1 MRVEPL
7 VVREA
12 QFKSPPATL
21 NVQRAK
27 RRYLH
32 RAMDTA
38 FALTLVS
45 EDAVLADSAAQA
57 CFNRIDALELTLTKF
72 NDTSD
77 VAMIRALTPGE
88 IATVSRETVDLLV
101 VSAEVSAATSGAFD
115 PTVEQRNFSDL
126 VIDVEHCRVAVK
138 GKVDLDFGG
147 IGKGFALDECR
158 KILEGEQFGLTNW
171 LLDAGTSTV
180 LVSGGPWPLG
190 VGGPFK
196 GRTRIVTVEEL
207 SAGALSGS
215 GPEIQG
221 EHIWDVRRGTKETR
235 WAQSWA
241 IAPTGAVADALTTAA
256 LSLTP
261 KELQAAAD
269 VLDAR
274 ILVAHRQPIWRDRLR
289 DPLIWYNAHS

>member
-1 MRVEPL
+1 MGI
-7 VVREA
+7 
-12 QFKSPPATL
+12 PPQQL
-21 NVQRAK
+21 NVSRIQHLNRC
-27 RRYLH
+27 RRSCLTRKYLH
-32 RAMDTA
+32 KAMDTA
-38 FALTLVS
+38 FALTLVN

-57 CFNRIDALELTLTKF
+57 CFDRIDALELTLTKF

-77 VAMIRALTPGE
+77 VAVIRALAPGE

-101 VSAEVSAATSGAFD
+101 VCAEVSAATSGAFD

-138 GKVDLDFGG
+138 GKVKLDFGG

-158 KILEGEQFGLTNW
+158 KILEGEQFGLNNW

-196 GRTRIVTVEEL
+196 GRTRLATVEEL
-207 SAGALSGS
+207 SSGALSGS

-221 EHIWDVRRGTKETR
+221 AHIWDVRRRTKETR

-241 IAPTGAVADALTTAA
+241 MAPTGAVADALTTAA

-261 KELQAAAD
+261 KELQAAANA
-269 VLDAR
+269 LGAR
-274 ILVAHRQPIWRDRLR
+274 ILVAYRQPIWRDRLR

>member
-1 MRVEPL
+1 
-7 VVREA
+7 
-12 QFKSPPATL
+12 
-21 NVQRAK
+21 
-27 RRYLH
+27 
-32 RAMDTA
+32 MDTA

-57 CFNRIDALELTLTKF
+57 CFDRIDALELTLTKY

-77 VAMIRALTPGE
+77 VAVIRALAPSE

-101 VSAEVSAATSGAFD
+101 VCAEVSAATAGAFD
-115 PTVEQRNFSDL
+115 PTVARRNFSDL

-138 GKVDLDFGG
+138 GKVELDFGG

-158 KILEGEQFGLTNW
+158 TILEGEQFGLTNW

-180 LVSGGPWPLG
+180 LVSGGPWALG

-196 GRTRIVTVEEL
+196 ERTRLATVETL
-207 SAGALSGS
+207 SSGALSGS
-215 GPEIQG
+215 GSEIQG
-221 EHIWDVRRGTKETR
+221 AHIWDVRHGTKETR

-241 IAPTGAVADALTTAA
+241 IAPTGAVADALSTAA
-256 LSLTP
+256 LSLSP

-269 VLDAR
+269 TLGAR
-274 ILVAHRQPIWRDRLR
+274 VLVARRQPTWRDRLS
-289 DPLIWYNAHS
+289 DPLIWYNAHP